1 MKVIVHSVTYS
12 CPRCGRPFLTQQ
24 ERDLHYLSCG
34 AYRLIGM
41 SARFARQP
49 PFALRGESVTYA
61 LLGHLPHGKTRSCL
75 FSYLVISWYVI
86 MAKKNNTKRKLVGLV
101 SEESG
106 VRAYYTKKNTMN
118 TPDKLSLKKY
128 DPVLRKHVVFTE
140 TKKNLGRN
148 EVKEKKR

>member
-1 MKVIVHSVTYS
+1 MVIARKLSVFWLSISSANTNRAIDAQTVGLLAGLAMAPARIPGAVNALAVAAVAKCNNLISKGETLKVL
-12 CPRCGRPFLTQQ
+12 PFF
-24 ERDLHYLSCG
+24 
-34 AYRLIGM
+34 LICDKM
-41 SARFARQP
+41 
-49 PFALRGESVTYA
+49 GEV
-61 LLGHLPHGKTRSCL
+61 
-75 FSYLVISWYVI
+75 

>member
-1 MKVIVHSVTYS
+1 MPFFIK
-12 CPRCGRPFLTQQ
+12 CGKM
-24 ERDLHYLSCG
+24 
-34 AYRLIGM
+34 IG
-41 SARFARQP
+41 
-49 PFALRGESVTYA
+49 
-61 LLGHLPHGKTRSCL
+61 
-75 FSYLVISWYVI
+75 I

-118 TPDKLSLKKY
+118 TPDKLSLRKY
-128 DPVLRKHVVFTE
+128 DPVLRKHVLFVE